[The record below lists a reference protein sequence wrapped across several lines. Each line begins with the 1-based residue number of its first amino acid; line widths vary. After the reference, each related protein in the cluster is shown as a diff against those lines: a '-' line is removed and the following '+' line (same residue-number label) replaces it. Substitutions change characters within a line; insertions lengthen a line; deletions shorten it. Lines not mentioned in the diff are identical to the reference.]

1 MLRLDYAFL
10 WLLVLTSL
18 TGLALMLLR
27 STAAAGTLLTIHL
40 GVIAALYLS
49 LPYGK
54 FAHVVYRYAA
64 LIRHN
69 IEIERG
75 TPS

>member
-1 MLRLDYAFL
+1 MRLDYAFL
-10 WLLVLTSL
+10 VLLILTSVTGLVL
-18 TGLALMLLR
+18 MVLR
-27 STAAAGTLLTIHL
+27 STAAAGTLLTVHL

-49 LPYGK
+49 LPYSK

-64 LIRHN
+64 LVRHH

-75 TPS
+75 APS